1 MHRTRPRSSALAPRP
16 HRSGAT
22 TVEFALTMPIAF
34 LLLMASVEFAR
45 VNMIRN
51 TLVNAAYTGARRA
64 MVPGATADVTK
75 TEAKKVLS
83 LTGIKGGTVTVE
95 PNVLTNTTSQV
106 TVTVTVPLNQNSWV
120 APTFM
125 KENQYSRTCTLSR
138 EMAKR

>member
-1 MHRTRPRSSALAPRP
+1 MHRTRPRSSARVPRP

-95 PNVLTNTTSQV
+95 PNVLTNTTAQV

-120 APTFM
+120 APAFM
-125 KENQYSRTCTLSR
+125 KENHYSRTCTLSR